1 MLAAVPACALR
12 DAIRLARVAPAPAR
26 GVVQALAW
34 HRAPMI
40 ALADAREVAR
50 ERVREHV
57 LALVLERVQTTAP
70 ALARGPARVLA
81 RARVREHAQRRV
93 RMIAPAV
100 VLVLVREAALE
111 VAREVV
117 PGAVTQPARRIAQI
131 TVLVP
136 APADVQAVA
145 LARVMDVRQLARAAA
160 EVAAPIT
167 AQVNVSSNAVRRAR
181 TTAPVAV

>member
-1 MLAAVPACALR
+1 
-12 DAIRLARVAPAPAR
+12 
-26 GVVQALAW
+26 
-34 HRAPMI
+34 
-40 ALADAREVAR
+40 
-50 ERVREHV
+50 
-57 LALVLERVQTTAP
+57 
-70 ALARGPARVLA
+70 
-81 RARVREHAQRRV
+81 
-93 RMIAPAV
+93 MIAPAV

-181 TTAPVAV
+181 TTAPAAV

>member
-1 MLAAVPACALR
+1 
-12 DAIRLARVAPAPAR
+12 
-26 GVVQALAW
+26 
-34 HRAPMI
+34 
-40 ALADAREVAR
+40 
-50 ERVREHV
+50 
-57 LALVLERVQTTAP
+57 
-70 ALARGPARVLA
+70 
-81 RARVREHAQRRV
+81 
-93 RMIAPAV
+93 MIAPAV

-111 VAREVV
+111 VARGVV
-117 PGAVTQPARRIAQI
+117 PGAVTQPVRRIAQI

-181 TTAPVAV
+181 TTAPAAV